1 MEKNEEKLGRVFCF
15 FYLFFFFDQKVQIG
29 GVIVTIMARFH
40 LMVVAHAKVKFSFLS
55 RYFLG
60 EENTECRSS
69 VVGVCSASSSHCW
82 RVISQ

>member
-1 MEKNEEKLGRVFCF
+1 M
-15 FYLFFFFDQKVQIG
+15 G
-29 GVIVTIMARFH
+29 GVTATIIARFH
-40 LMVVAHAKVKFSFLS
+40 LMVVAHAKLKFSFLS

-82 RVISQ
+82 RVISSMMGATALS